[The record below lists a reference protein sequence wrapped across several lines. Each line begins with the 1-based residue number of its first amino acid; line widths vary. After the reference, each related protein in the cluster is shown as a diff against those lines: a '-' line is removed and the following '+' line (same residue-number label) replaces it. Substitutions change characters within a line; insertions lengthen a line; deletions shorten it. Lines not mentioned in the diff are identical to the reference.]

1 TYEPHIRRHAIR
13 LLTVLLVNQLKET
26 QNVILQC
33 PKAVSKIVDILDDPR
48 EALRNDALL
57 LLLELTKSHLN
68 IQKIVAFENTF
79 ERLFSVIQL
88 EGLTDGGVVVEDCLR
103 ILWQLLDGNAP
114 NQILFKENNFIQ
126 RLLPLLELKLK
137 TDDSEPQWSAQ
148 SVVNVDLTMQ
158 IIRTLVSPRNK
169 VQYTR
174 QNQTCMYN
182 CGLLSALCNLI
193 LAIGVPAEV
202 LTRAICTVADVVRGC
217 AANQEYLAH
226 LIAPSEP
233 PQPIIAILLVS
244 MVNERQVLA
253 VRAAALY
260 CFQCYLASNHQ
271 TQSAIVTTLLPK
283 SADESQ
289 SVSVGQLLCGG
300 LFSSDILST
309 WFSSIALSH
318 CITENISL
326 QEELLRVHLASGPD
340 GTSVSLL
347 QQCFIWFQKSTRFQ
361 TRIGLL
367 QLLCTWLAY
376 CPAAVRAFLTA
387 STQTSSG
394 SPRKSE
400 SSADAPKSV
409 PRAASSNGANLSA
422 LIAEAASLGNDESDT
437 LIHSLIT
444 LLTCICVLFNPGDV
458 AGFDKKSLLNTLE
471 RRIGFDVILEQLN
484 QVSKAESFTSA
495 SKHPELKYESHTD
508 LVFDYAFTRLFKRLE
523 YEVIRAFQTVEEING
538 TTTSEKPPPPS
549 RLLCGPQQE
558 THSNAELVA
567 QLTTKDTELRDLRA
581 HIEDLELELHQAKQ
595 AAVDTVS
602 IQTECKMAELNR
614 QLAVFDVENKK
625 LQNAVTLSE
634 QRIRML
640 EEQLNQSTREKENIK
655 SEQDDLLVL
664 LHDQDVK
671 LQRLRELVEQL
682 GGHVEED
689 SDEEPVPTVTS
700 ISSQA
705 NTSCATVEGIS
716 AVNNATPSSLN
727 STEAHCLISTT
738 CDQVDSDSKATVLTT
753 PANLSSPHSTPVCSL
768 PIGAG
773 SVLFK

>member
-26 QNVILQC
+26 QSVILQC

-79 ERLFSVIQL
+79 ERLFSIIQL

-126 RLLPLLELKLK
+126 RLLPLLEFKLK

-148 SVVNVDLTMQ
+148 NVVNVDLTMQ

-174 QNQTCMYN
+174 QNQTSMYN
-182 CGLLSALCNLI
+182 CGLLPALCNLI

-202 LTRAICTVADVVRGC
+202 LTRAIYTVADVVRGC
-217 AANQEYLAH
+217 ATNQEYLAH

-233 PQPIIAILLVS
+233 PQPVIAILLVS

-260 CFQCYLASNHQ
+260 CFQCYVASNRQ
-271 TQSAIVTTLLPK
+271 TQSAIVATLLPK

-289 SVSVGQLLCGG
+289 PISVGQLLCGG
-300 LFSSDILST
+300 LFSNDVLST

-347 QQCFIWFQKSTRFQ
+347 QQCFVWFQKSTRFQ

-367 QLLCTWLAY
+367 QLLCMWLAY

-387 STQTSSG
+387 SAQTSSG
-394 SPRKSE
+394 SPRISE
-400 SSADAPKSV
+400 SSADAAKSV

-471 RRIGFDVILEQLN
+471 KRIGFDVILEQLN

-495 SKHPELKYESHTD
+495 SKHPELKYECHTD

-538 TTTSEKPPPPS
+538 TATSEILPPS
-549 RLLCGPQQE
+549 SKLLSGSQQE

-567 QLTTKDTELRDLRA
+567 KLAKKDTELRELRVR
-581 HIEDLELELHQAKQ
+581 IENLELELRHVKQ
-595 AAVDTVS
+595 AAVNMVP
-602 IQTECKMAELNR
+602 IQTECNVAELNH
-614 QLAVFDVENKK
+614 QLAVYDDENRK
-625 LQNAVTLSE
+625 LQDTVTLSE

-655 SEQDDLLVL
+655 LEQDDLLVL

-671 LQRLRELVEQL
+671 LQRLRELVKQL
-682 GGHVEED
+682 GGH
-689 SDEEPVPTVTS
+689 STKFLL
-700 ISSQA
+700 
-705 NTSCATVEGIS
+705 
-716 AVNNATPSSLN
+716 PSPSKRQE
-727 STEAHCLISTT
+727 ST
-738 CDQVDSDSKATVLTT
+738 
-753 PANLSSPHSTPVCSL
+753 
-768 PIGAG
+768 
-773 SVLFK
+773 F